1 MKTRVPIFITAF
13 VGIFMILKYFVVTPW
28 VSAVADELN
37 QWGVVTLAFAIIL
50 GVLNLAKIN
59 TKAVVE
65 RKKDWGYKLILL
77 LGMVFMMTAGGTK
90 WYLDIRAE
98 NARVALEAVETAADA
113 TPEMVAAATAA
124 STAAQASAAENLFS
138 FAFNRIYN
146 PLSATMYSLLAF
158 YVASAAFRSFR
169 AKNVHATLL
178 LLAAILV
185 MIGRVPVGGLL
196 QIPLDDGSIWRP
208 LVWVQDWL
216 MTWPNAAGQRAIQ
229 MGAAI
234 GMIATGLRVIFG
246 IERPY
251 LKG

>member
-28 VSAVADELN
+28 VSAVADELT

-77 LGMVFMMTAGGTK
+77 CGMAFMMTAGGTK
-90 WYLDIRAE
+90 WYLDVQAE
-98 NARVALEAVETAADA
+98 HARSALAVLEKQADAAPAAVEAARA
-113 TPEMVAAATAA
+113 TSEAALAR
-124 STAAQASAAENLFS
+124 STSNILT
-138 FAFNRIYN
+138 FAFGRIYN
-146 PLSATMYSLLAF
+146 PLSATMFSLLAF
-158 YVASAAFRSFR
+158 FVASAAFRAFR
-169 AKNVHATLL
+169 AKNLHATLL
-178 LLAAILV
+178 LVAAVLV

-196 QIPLDDGSIWRP
+196 HVPLDDGSVWRP
-208 LVWVQDWL
+208 LVWIQDWL

>member
-13 VGIFMILKYFVVTPW
+13 VGIFMILKFFVVTPW
-28 VSAVADELN
+28 VSSVADELV
-37 QWGVVTLAFAIIL
+37 QWGVVTLAFAITL

-59 TKAVVE
+59 LKAVVE
-65 RKKDWGYKLILL
+65 RKTDWPYKAILL
-77 LGMVFMMTAGGTK
+77 LGMVFMMSVGGYQ
-90 WYLDIRAE
+90 WHLDLRAE
-98 NARVALEAVETAADA
+98 EALSAVSALEAEGAAPAVVATAVAASGEAQARAAD
-113 TPEMVAAATAA
+113 
-124 STAAQASAAENLFS
+124 NIFN
-138 FAFNRIYN
+138 FAFTRIYT

-158 YVASAAFRSFR
+158 YVASAAFRAFR
-169 AKNVHATLL
+169 AKNLHATLL
-178 LLAAILV
+178 LVAAVLV

-196 QIPLDDGSIWRP
+196 QIDLSDGTIWRP
-208 LVWVQDWL
+208 LVWIQDWL

>member
-138 FAFNRIYN
+138 FA
-146 PLSATMYSLLAF
+146 
-158 YVASAAFRSFR
+158 
-169 AKNVHATLL
+169 
-178 LLAAILV
+178 
-185 MIGRVPVGGLL
+185 
-196 QIPLDDGSIWRP
+196 LDRKS
-208 LVWVQDWL
+208 VV
-216 MTWPNAAGQRAIQ
+216 
-229 MGAAI
+229 
-234 GMIATGLRVIFG
+234 
-246 IERPY
+246 
-251 LKG
+251 

>member
-1 MKTRVPIFITAF
+1 MMRTRVPIFITAF
-13 VGIFMILKYFVVTPW
+13 VGVFMILQFFVKTPW
-28 VSAVADELN
+28 VGAIGDELK

-59 TKAVVE
+59 LKAVVE
-65 RKKDWGYKLILL
+65 RKKDWGYKLLL
-77 LGMVFMMTAGGTK
+77 LGGMFFMMGAGGMK
-90 WYLDIRAE
+90 WYYDVRSSAAAAAYEAAAKAAE
-98 NARVALEAVETAADA
+98 APAAPQAAKAAAETALKVR
-113 TPEMVAAATAA
+113 E
-124 STAAQASAAENLFS
+124 AAQRSADRNAFG
-138 FAFNRIYN
+138 FAFDNIYY
-146 PLSATMYSLLAF
+146 PLSATIYALLAF

-178 LLAAILV
+178 LVAAVIV
-185 MIGRVPVGGLL
+185 MIGRVPVGGWLWSGFPWL
-196 QIPLDDGSIWRP
+196 
-208 LVWVQDWL
+208 QDWL
-216 MTWPNAAGQRAIQ
+216 MIWPNTAGQRAIQ